1 MKLSRFKQIIKE
13 EIFNEIKI
21 QNPSTGFY
29 LHDNAEGDTYLK
41 NINNTIVIGPI
52 DRNNYSPKHSFER
65 SMISYELNETNDK
78 QYVEA
83 FCLFTDYL
91 GSEWATNWEA
101 TIESIVNDAE
111 DVKKALLSL
120 GIDSFIEEYG
130 NGISLHID
138 ASCVINLK
146 DYFK

>member
-1 MKLSRFKQIIKE
+1 MKLSKFKQLIKE

-29 LHDNAEGDTYLK
+29 LYDNAAGDTYLK
-41 NINNTIVIGPI
+41 NINNTIIIGPI
-52 DRNNYSPKHSFER
+52 DHNNYSPKHSFER
-65 SMISYELNETNDK
+65 STISYELNEINDK

-83 FCLFTDYL
+83 FCFLTDYL
-91 GSEWATNWEA
+91 GSERATNWEA
-101 TIESIVNDAE
+101 TMESIVNDAR
-111 DVKKALLSL
+111 DVNKALLSL

-130 NGISLHID
+130 YGISFYID